1 MFARELIP
9 NAFRPDPAQ
18 AISIR
23 AAYVAFAAVT
33 LFLAFTPARSLGASD
48 GAGADEGSAAVPNLL
63 AEARGATP
71 ANMASPPAVRSDGPA
86 GNCTAAFTSS
96 DSTSCSGDF
105 PSGLLR
111 TDAGPKSPARS
122 TRCLLF
128 VESFCQA
135 VRKKPLLAL
144 TGMQTA
150 ALVSDGV
157 TTRQFLRRGYTEVDP
172 LARMLIGS
180 RPTWA
185 RMAPLGA
192 VQVAA
197 GMWLAE
203 RMASSQ
209 RRWVR
214 RFWWLPQFIGSAANA
229 AGAAHNTKLR

>member
-9 NAFRPDPAQ
+9 RRFSDLFSP
-18 AISIR
+18 ISIR
-23 AAYVAFAAVT
+23 PAYAAFAVVAIFVP
-33 LFLAFTPARSLGASD
+33 FAPATSFGASD
-48 GAGADEGSAAVPNLL
+48 GAAAHEGGTADANLL
-63 AEARGATP
+63 AETREAAP
-71 ANMASPPAVRSDGPA
+71 ADAISAPD
-86 GNCTAAFTSS
+86 
-96 DSTSCSGDF
+96 
-105 PSGLLR
+105 LR
-111 TDAGPKSPARS
+111 TDRPVGNFTPTLAVGDAAPSSGYFRSGLAGTDTGPTNPRPS

-135 VRKKPLLAL
+135 VKKKPLLAL
-144 TGMQTA
+144 TAMQTA

-172 LARMLIGS
+172 VARMLIGS

-203 RMASSQ
+203 RMESSQ
-209 RRWVR
+209 HPWVR
-214 RFWWLPQFIGSAANA
+214 RFWWLPQVMGIAANA
-229 AGAAHNTKLR
+229 ASAAHNAALR